1 MTTVTD
7 READHTLI
15 REGVHDLCKKYPTSY
30 WSELEDRHAYPEEF
44 VAALTENGWL
54 SVLIPEEYGGG
65 GLGVWEAGVIL
76 EEIGRSGGAAATCH
90 AQMYTMGTVLRHG
103 SEEQKRRLLPE
114 IAAGRLRLQAFAVT
128 EPDAGSDTTNISTFA
143 ERDGDS
149 YIIRGR
155 KIFISRVQYSDYMLL
170 LARTTNR
177 ADVQRKTD
185 GLSVFLIDL
194 REAGDRLKLNRIKT
208 MINQVTNEVLFD
220 DLVVPLESRIGE
232 EGAGF
237 KYILSGLNAE
247 RVLVASE
254 LIGSG
259 LFCVDR
265 AVAYANERVVFGRP
279 IGQNQGVQFPIAK
292 AHISLQA
299 ARLMR
304 DRAAVDFDG
313 GASGGADANMAK
325 YLASEAAWEAANAA
339 MNTHGGYGFAS
350 EYGIERVFRE
360 VRLSLV
366 APVSNNLVLANI
378 AEHTLG
384 LPRSF

>member
-1 MTTVTD
+1 MTTVAE
-7 READHTLI
+7 RQENHQLI
-15 REGVHDLCKKYPTSY
+15 REGVRDLCAKFPTSY
-30 WSELEDRHAYPEEF
+30 WTELDEKHEYPEEF

-65 GLGVWEAGVIL
+65 GLGVWDAGIIL

-103 SEEQKRRLLPE
+103 SDEQKQRFLPE
-114 IAAGRLRLQAFAVT
+114 IAAGRLRLQAFGVT

-143 ERDGDS
+143 ERDGDN
-149 YIIRGR
+149 YIVRGR
-155 KIFISRVQYSDYMLL
+155 KIFISRVQHSDFMLL
-170 LARTTNR
+170 LARTTPR
-177 ADVQRKTD
+177 AEVTRKTD
-185 GLSVFLIDL
+185 GLSVFLVDL
-194 REAGDRLKLNRIKT
+194 REAGEHIKLNRIKT
-208 MINQVTNEVLFD
+208 MVNQVTNEVAFD
-220 DLVVPLESRIGE
+220 DLVVPAANRIGE
-232 EGAGF
+232 EGSGF
-237 KYILSGLNAE
+237 RYILSGMNAE

-259 LFCVDR
+259 FFCIDR
-265 AVAYANERVVFGRP
+265 AVAYANERIVFGRQ

-292 AHISLQA
+292 AHVDLEA

-304 DRAAVDFDG
+304 DKAAIDYDQ
-313 GASGGADANMAK
+313 GATKGAEANMAK
-325 YLASEAAWEAANAA
+325 YLASEAAWQAANVA

-360 VRLSLV
+360 VRLALIG
-366 APVSNNLVLANI
+366 PVSNNLVLANI

-384 LPRSF
+384 LPRSY